1 MRRLLTAVA
10 VCLIAFVPI
19 YAQHGR
25 GNAGGQGMGH
35 GKIGQASSTHG
46 KAAKTATGK
55 KTPSDLLTKNQKLSD
70 KLQKLLPSGM
80 TPQDACS
87 GFRNLGQCVAAVH
100 VSNNLGLSF
109 TDLKAKMLG
118 TSDQGTA
125 GSTPQ
130 QMSLG
135 KAIQALSPQADTK
148 AEVNKANK
156 QAKDDLSGAA

>member
-1 MRRLLTAVA
+1 MKRLLTTVA
-10 VCLIAFVPI
+10 VCLIAFVPM

-25 GNAGGQGMGH
+25 GNAGGQSMGH
-35 GKIGQASSTHG
+35 SKIGQTSSTHG
-46 KAAKTATGK
+46 KAATPDTGK
-55 KTPSDLLTKNQKLSD
+55 KAPGDLLMQNQKLSD

-118 TSDQGTA
+118 PSDQTA
-125 GSTPQ
+125 GSPTQ

-135 KAIQALSPQADTK
+135 KAIQALAPKADAT

-156 QAKDDLSGAA
+156 QAKDDLSGTA